1 MSPWLVIL
9 MMVAGGAIM
18 SFQAPIN
25 AALRTHVGMWEAS
38 LISYGVGTLALILM
52 VVVAGKGSLANVR
65 QVSWWQLLGGL
76 IGAVF
81 VTATLI
87 AAPKIGVTGMI
98 VATLA
103 GNMVAAILI
112 DRFGWVGIAPRPID
126 LPRVA
131 GVLLMVLSM
140 LLINWSQVRSV
151 WGELR
156 R

>member
-38 LISYGVGTLALILM
+38 LISFGVGTLALILM

-76 IGAVF
+76 IGALF

-126 LPRVA
+126 LPRLA
-131 GVLLMVLSM
+131 GVLLMVVSM
-140 LLINWSQVRSV
+140 VLINWSQVRSV

>member
-1 MSPWLVIL
+1 MSPWLVVV
-9 MMVAGGAIM
+9 MMVAGGAMM

-25 AALRTHVGMWEAS
+25 AALRNHVGIFESS
-38 LISYGVGTLALILM
+38 LISFAVGTLALIA
-52 VVVAGKGSLANVR
+52 VVLLVGKGNLGNVR

-103 GNMVAAILI
+103 GNMAAALMI
-112 DRFGWVGIAPRPID
+112 DRFGWVGISAKPVD
-126 LPRVA
+126 LPRIA
-131 GVLLMVLSM
+131 GVALMIVSV
-140 LLINWSQVRSV
+140 LLINWGSWKRS
-151 WGELR
+151 
-156 R
+156 

>member
-1 MSPWLVIL
+1 MSPWLVVL
-9 MMVAGGAIM
+9 MMVAGGAMM

-25 AALRTHVGMWEAS
+25 AALRTYVGLWESS
-38 LISYGVGTLALILM
+38 LISFSVGTIALILI
-52 VVVAGKGSLANVR
+52 VLLTRNGNLGAVR
-65 QVSWWQLLGGL
+65 NVSWWHLLGGL

-112 DRFGWVGIAPRPID
+112 DRFGWVGLSPRPID
-126 LPRVA
+126 LPRIA
-131 GVLLMVLSM
+131 GVLLMVVSVV
-140 LLINWSQVRSV
+140 LINWSQWRKA
-151 WGELR
+151 
-156 R
+156 

>member
-1 MSPWLVIL
+1 MSPWLVVL
-9 MMVAGGAIM
+9 MMIAGGAIM

-25 AALRTHVGMWEAS
+25 AALRGHVGMWEAS
-38 LISYGVGTLALILM
+38 LISFSVGTLALIL
-52 VVVAGKGSLANVR
+52 VVLLAGKGSLANVR
-65 QVSWWQLLGGL
+65 LASWWQLLGGL

-112 DRFGWVGIAPRPID
+112 DRFGWVGIQAKPID
-126 LPRVA
+126 ATRVA
-131 GVLLMVLSM
+131 GVVLMVVSVI
-140 LLINWSQVRSV
+140 LINWGS
-151 WGELR
+151 WKKA
-156 R
+156 

>member
-1 MSPWLVIL
+1 MSAWLVVL
-9 MMVAGGAIM
+9 MMVAGGAMM

-25 AALRTHVGMWEAS
+25 AALRSHVGMWEAS
-38 LISYGVGTLALILM
+38 LVSFSVGTLALI
-52 VVVAGKGSLANVR
+52 VIVFAAGKGSLANVR

-112 DRFGWVGIAPRPID
+112 DRYGWVGIAPRPID
-126 LPRVA
+126 VPRIA
-131 GVLLMVLSM
+131 GVALMVVSVI
-140 LLINWSQVRSV
+140 LINWSQ
-151 WGELR
+151 WKKA
-156 R
+156 

>member
-1 MSPWLVIL
+1 MSPWLVVL
-9 MMVAGGAIM
+9 MMIAGGAMM

-25 AALRTHVGMWEAS
+25 AALRNHVGMWEAS
-38 LISYGVGTLALILM
+38 LVSFSVGTLALL
-52 VVVAGKGSLANVR
+52 VVVFLSGKGSLGNLR
-65 QVSWWQLLGGL
+65 QVAWWQLLGGL

-103 GNMVAAILI
+103 GNMVAALLI
-112 DRFGWVGIAPRPID
+112 DRFGWVGITARPID
-126 LPRVA
+126 VPRIA
-131 GVLLMVLSM
+131 GVLLMVVSM
-140 LLINWSQVRSV
+140 LLINWDQVRAV
-151 WGELR
+151 WTR

>member
-38 LISYGVGTLALILM
+38 LVSFGVGTLALILM

-76 IGAVF
+76 IGALF

-126 LPRVA
+126 LPRLA
-131 GVLLMVLSM
+131 GVLLMVASM
-140 LLINWSQVRSV
+140 VLMNWSQVRSV

>member
-38 LISYGVGTLALILM
+38 LISFGVGTLALILM

-131 GVLLMVLSM
+131 GVLLMVVSM